1 MAIRW
6 RVCSVMLAL
15 AVLPAAL
22 TYGAAT
28 PAVAAAKDFE
38 TADPKDLPKMVADI
52 IKALPPSPLDKDR
65 KAREI
70 IADFQAKGAGIYS
83 KSAEVRLNS
92 AILIAGLDTLSADF
106 GLIKMVDNTNAD
118 PTVKI
123 DDPSVRYYG
132 AKGLAQI
139 APVVMRTPASVPRVV
154 TALKNAAKAEKSPI
168 VQQEL
173 FKALVAYEAGDALIE
188 ATDAIVAQM
197 QTNAPDAGTVQNLA
211 RAFSVMHSK
220 PASISP
226 ESKTK
231 LPAIA
236 VNAASYALQ
245 HLKAQMKAS
254 DEGKKVPPELT
265 AATLKLIVDASTAAG
280 KPIQAGIIEEAEL
293 NMNGTFGT
301 PGGAAKTAGIP
312 APGVIRTGG

>member
-1 MAIRW
+1 
-6 RVCSVMLAL
+6 MLAM

-22 TYGAAT
+22 SYGAAT
-28 PAVAAAKDFE
+28 PAVSTAKDFE
-38 TADPKDLPKMVADI
+38 AADPRDLPKMVSDI
-52 IKALPPSPLDKDR
+52 LKALPTNPLDKDR

-70 IADFQAKGAGIYS
+70 IADFQTRGAGIYS

-106 GLIKMVDNTNAD
+106 GLMKMIDSTNSD
-118 PTVKI
+118 PALKI

-139 APVVMRTPASVPRVV
+139 APTLLKAPASVPRVV

-173 FKALVAYEAGDALIE
+173 FKALVAYEAGDALVE

-197 QTNAPDAGTVQNLA
+197 QTTAPDVGTVQNLA

-220 PASISP
+220 PSSISS
-226 ESKTK
+226 ESKAK
-231 LPAIA
+231 LPATA

-245 HLKAQMKAS
+245 HLKAQLKAG
-254 DEGKKVPPELT
+254 DEGKQVPPELT
-265 AATLKLIVDASTAAG
+265 AATLKLIVDATTAAG

-301 PGGAAKTAGIP
+301 PGGAAKTPGIP
-312 APGVIRTGG
+312 APGVIKAGG